1 MLRLAAA
8 PAAAAAPTRTAPDPA
23 TATATE
29 LSAYLRE
36 VLADASL
43 LEAIELSSSSL
54 AASLQRI
61 LAGADLDRAKLERAV
76 LATTRYL
83 LRMTGRPTPF
93 GLLAGVAPVTF
104 DSLSSS
110 AKVRIGSA
118 HTRQVLPDEGWL
130 HAERRGQ
137 LPERVVAN
145 SLAVVR
151 GDRLVLP
158 YLRKLTED
166 EPGRELSLANSE
178 AVQFIRTAARRPIAY
193 EVLRARLLAATPDA
207 TPTDADKLLGQLI
220 TREILLGE
228 YADVGDGAV
237 VQVDL
242 RVDADVRLPQAVA
255 DEAAR
260 VGSLLWRLSPP
271 GDGLPALA
279 SYHRAFLDRYGT
291 DRVVPVLDLLDPQVG
306 LGPPAGY
313 RIPLGERGGS
323 EIPSNTCSAARDQA
337 LAAALAENAGTP
349 ELVLDDELV
358 EKLVVGRGAQGGGS
372 GDAHGGSRDAGDRVP
387 DSLDLCAQVLGES
400 PEALERGEFLLAAT
414 SGSIAAGAMI
424 GRFAGLLGVED
435 ALGELYDVPGP
446 LPVQLKFAPYEP
458 RFGNVL
464 REPQVLPHTL
474 AIGTFADPDDPT
486 VVDVR
491 DVCVGTTGERLYLF
505 SKRLGR
511 ELAVVRP
518 NMLNVVTGAPNVAR
532 FLAAVG
538 LAGRRF
544 WTPWQWGRLEVMP
557 RLPRVRSGRSILAP
571 ALWRTDPELATVR
584 DQAEWDAALD
594 RWRERLAVP
603 DVIRV
608 GMFDHHLD
616 LDLRVPLHRRLL
628 RDQLRK
634 EPSSVV
640 SETLNA
646 YGVTAGHANE
656 LVVPLVSVAERP
668 EVGANP
674 SWRTAD
680 ERPSRYL
687 PGGEWLS
694 AKIYLAADLQDALL
708 AGAVREL
715 VARMGVDRWFFLRY
729 RDPDAH
735 LRIRFRHG
743 DPAVL
748 NAWAA
753 ELVEAG
759 RIRTVVLDE
768 YEPEVARYGGA
779 EVMAAAEDVFCA
791 DSRAVLEQLSLR
803 AGRKLAMP
811 VEWLAALNQLDL
823 LAGFGEL
830 EQWFLETYAIELAN
844 AVSPK
849 ERADFVKL
857 QGDFQAFDCWGQRR
871 AAVER
876 YAGVSMPA
884 VMSVLHL
891 HNNRLLGTDRTL
903 ERRAY
908 GLARAALKRRLDR
921 QRHM

>member
-23 TATATE
+23 TATVGE
-29 LSAYLRE
+29 LSTYLRE
-36 VLADASL
+36 VLTDAAL
-43 LEAIELSSSSL
+43 LEAIELSSPSL

-61 LAGADLDRAKLERAV
+61 LAGADVERAKLERAI

-93 GLLAGVAPVTF
+93 GLLAGVAPVVF
-104 DSLSSS
+104 DGLSGS

-137 LPERVVAN
+137 LPVRVVAN
-145 SLAVVR
+145 NLAVIR

-158 YLRKLTED
+158 YLRKLAED
-166 EPGRELSLANSE
+166 DPGRELSLANSE
-178 AVQFIRTAARRPIAY
+178 AVQFIRAAARRPVAY
-193 EVLRARLLAATPDA
+193 EVLRARLLEATPDA
-207 TPTDADKLLGQLI
+207 TPADADQLLDQLL

-228 YADVGDGAV
+228 YAQADPDAPVVTDRLGRPGS

-313 RIPLGERGGS
+313 RIPVGERGGA
-323 EIPSNTCSAARDQA
+323 EVPSNTCSAARDQA
-337 LAAALAENAGTP
+337 LAVALVENAGAE
-349 ELVLDDELV
+349 ELVLDNQLV
-358 EKLVVGRGAQGGGS
+358 SQLVSEGS
-372 GDAHGGSRDAGDRVP
+372 DRAP
-387 DSLDLCAQVLGES
+387 DSLDLCAQVLADS

-446 LPVQLKFAPYEP
+446 VPVQLKFAPYEP

-464 REPQVLPHTL
+464 REPQLLPHTL
-474 AIGTFADPDDPT
+474 AVGTFADPDDPA
-486 VVDVR
+486 VVEVR

-511 ELAVVRP
+511 ELTVVRP

-544 WTPWQWGRLEVMP
+544 WTPWQWGRLDVMP

-584 DQAEWDAALD
+584 DQSEWDAALD
-594 RWRERLAVP
+594 HWRERLAVP
-603 DVIRV
+603 EVIRV

-668 EVGANP
+668 EVVANP

-680 ERPSRYL
+680 ERPPRHL

-694 AKIYLAADLQDALL
+694 AKVYLAADLQDALL
-708 AGAVREL
+708 VGAVREL

-729 RDPDAH
+729 RDPSEH
-735 LRIRFRHG
+735 LRIRFRGG

-748 NAWAA
+748 NAWAG

-779 EVMAAAEDVFCA
+779 GVMGAAEDVFCA
-791 DSRAVLEQLSLR
+791 DSRAVLEQLRLR
-803 AGRKLAMP
+803 AGRRLTMP
-811 VEWLAALNQLDL
+811 VEWLAALNHLDL
-823 LAGFGEL
+823 LGGFGQL
-830 EQWFLETYAIELAN
+830 EQWFLDTYPIELSN
-844 AVSPK
+844 EVSPK
-849 ERADFVKL
+849 DRAEFAKL
-857 QGDFQAFDCWGQRR
+857 HAGFEGLDCWGQRR

-908 GLARAALKRRLDR
+908 GLVRSTLKRTLDR
-921 QRHM
+921 RRHT